1 MTPQEI
7 IQLVL
12 GFLSGGLVGGVVVAL
27 LDWWR
32 ISRSERHARQVEF
45 IRLQLQNLYGPLQFF
60 TSCNA
65 KLFEMNDGFQ
75 KAYTQEYVEKQWSQE
90 YNTQENVNRA
100 ASQAL
105 DIANEYIEQVK
116 KNNVHI
122 LAILESQYSL
132 IETTDIE
139 VFTQFVVDYTRMNT
153 EVDETGRLETP
164 FEIYQHLGSISFM
177 RPDFINAVDKRFKE
191 KKSELEKLLR

>member
-12 GFLSGGLVGGVVVAL
+12 SFLGGGLVVAL

-32 ISRSERHARQVEF
+32 TSLSERRARRVEF

-60 TSCNA
+60 TSRNA

-90 YNTQENVNRA
+90 YNTQENVSRA
-100 ASQAL
+100 ASQTL

-132 IETTDIE
+132 IEPADIE

-153 EVDETGRLETP
+153 EVDETGRLKTP
-164 FEIYQHLGSISFM
+164 FEIYRHLGSISFM
-177 RPDFINAVDKRFKE
+177 RPDFIKAVDKRFKE